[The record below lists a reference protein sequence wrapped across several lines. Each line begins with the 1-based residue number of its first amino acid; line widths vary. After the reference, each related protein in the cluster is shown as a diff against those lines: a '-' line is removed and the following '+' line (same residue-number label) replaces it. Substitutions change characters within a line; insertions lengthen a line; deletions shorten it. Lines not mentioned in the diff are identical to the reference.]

1 MATVTPVHSPTR
13 LAASL
18 FVALSL
24 TATACGGD
32 SPAVTAAPAAGAG
45 GSTVADSDDLATND
59 DVRLIEV
66 LEVDTGEPTTLA
78 DTATGD
84 RPVLLWFWAPH

>member
-1 MATVTPVHSPTR
+1 MAPVNSPVR
-13 LAASL
+13 VAASL

-24 TATACGGD
+24 TAAACGGD
-32 SPAVTAAPAAGAG
+32 SPAETGDLGTTA
-45 GSTVADSDDLATND
+45 D

-78 DTATGD
+78 DTVTGN

>member
-1 MATVTPVHSPTR
+1 MTSVHSPTR

-32 SPAVTAAPAAGAG
+32 SPAETADPAAGAG
-45 GSTVADSDDLATND
+45 GSTVADTDPGDLATSD

-66 LEVDTGEPTTLA
+66 LEVDTGESTTLA
-78 DTATGD
+78 DTVTGD